1 MYSLN
6 IFLLLLAVNVAAS
19 TSSPVSE
26 HSLTTDPSEGD
37 GHDHL
42 LMIDID
48 NVAFANMRDVNMTAM
63 NCSKYDKVIN
73 WPGVYDMVDFGSSIV
88 FENGA
93 VSDLIKR
100 DEQTRDEKALSIVNL
115 IDPHHSAF
123 RGAGNESAI
132 YKRYTGTG
140 GYSDSYYPAVS
151 WKRKFGSLAVN
162 IREFYYTFV
171 SDVIDNVIS
180 FISMA
185 NPIASDIK
193 GRSTKKNCGFNT
205 RWYNT
210 YNSGGTQVT
219 YLVAISTWTT
229 GKNCDTQAS
238 NSVIVDALE
247 ALFHEADNEHI
258 VSWCTRFNNSG
269 TWRSDVRFLLWV
281 AKNFSGQ
288 NIWDI
293 PCED

>member
-6 IFLLLLAVNVAAS
+6 IFLSLLAVNFAAS
-19 TSSPVSE
+19 TASPVSE
-26 HSLTTDPSEGD
+26 PSLTTDSSEGD

-42 LMIDID
+42 LMTGID
-48 NVAFANMRDVNMTAM
+48 NAAFANMTDVNMTAM

-88 FENGA
+88 FENGT

-100 DEQTRDEKALSIVNL
+100 DEQTRDEKALAIVGL
-115 IDPHHSAF
+115 IDPDHSAF

-132 YKRYTGTG
+132 YKRHTCTG
-140 GYSDSYYPAVS
+140 GYSDSYYPVVS
-151 WKRKFGSLAVN
+151 WKKRIGSLAVN
-162 IREFYYTFV
+162 IREFYYTFA
-171 SDVIDNVIS
+171 SPVIDNVS
-180 FISMA
+180 GFISMA
-185 NPIASDIK
+185 YPIASDIK
-193 GRSTKKNCGFNT
+193 GRSTKKNCGGST

-210 YNSGGTQVT
+210 YNSAGTQVT

-238 NSVIVDALE
+238 NSLIVEALE
-247 ALFHEADNEHI
+247 DMLQEADNENLA
-258 VSWCTRFNNSG
+258 SWCSRFNNGG
-269 TWRSDVRFLLWV
+269 TWRADVRFLLWV
-281 AKNFSGQ
+281 ETNFCGQ

-293 PCED
+293 PCQD